1 MRSTRPNSPSAWSV
15 SKRRRRATR
24 KRRRS
29 KTMRA
34 SHKKRIARLVA
45 ALDAAEAAARDR
57 RWELRVLDCIC
68 KDIRAAM
75 EWRGIDP
82 ASSRVLLD
90 EEAKLVGFV
99 DTPELLAA
107 DLDFEDDADEED
119 PAGGE
124 DSPGDDDARPL
135 LDREADRLGKPFL
148 DGARPDFKRG
158 SLDQLWGWAVTQYSL
173 VPAMPYDFAAG
184 RVRPH
189 DGAASSS

>member
-1 MRSTRPNSPSAWSV
+1 
-15 SKRRRRATR
+15 
-24 KRRRS
+24 
-29 KTMRA
+29 MRA

-45 ALDAAEAAARDR
+45 ALDAAEEAARDR
-57 RWELRVLDCIC
+57 RWELRVLNCIC
-68 KDIRAAM
+68 KDIRTAM

-99 DTPELLAA
+99 DTLELLAA

-124 DSPGDDDARPL
+124 DSPDDDDAWPL

-148 DGARPDFKRG
+148 DGSRPDFKRG
-158 SLDQLWGWAVTQYSL
+158 SLDELWGWAVTQYSL
-173 VPAMPYDFAAG
+173 VPAIPYDFAAG
-184 RVRPH
+184 RVGPH

>member
-15 SKRRRRATR
+15 SKRRGRATR

-29 KTMRA
+29 ETMRA

-68 KDIRAAM
+68 KDIRAAL

-99 DTPELLAA
+99 DSPEMLAA
-107 DLDFEDDADEED
+107 DLALVDDAVEEA
-119 PAGGE
+119 PAG
-124 DSPGDDDARPL
+124 
-135 LDREADRLGKPFL
+135 
-148 DGARPDFKRG
+148 
-158 SLDQLWGWAVTQYSL
+158 
-173 VPAMPYDFAAG
+173 
-184 RVRPH
+184 
-189 DGAASSS
+189 